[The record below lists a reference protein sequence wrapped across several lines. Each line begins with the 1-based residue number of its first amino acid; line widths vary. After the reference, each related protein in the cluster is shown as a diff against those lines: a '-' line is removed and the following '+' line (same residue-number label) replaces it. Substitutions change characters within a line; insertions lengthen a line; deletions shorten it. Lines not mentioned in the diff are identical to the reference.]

1 MHDPN
6 YEHST
11 RLSSRS
17 DVDRRAIS
25 LVGNLLL
32 TGMWLE
38 RRITR
43 TLTPRSAAHE
53 TSSLRA
59 PPGPTVLSGIMRLSP
74 IRSEEA

>member
-17 DVDRRAIS
+17 GVDRRAIS
-25 LVGNLLL
+25 LVGDLLL
-32 TGMWLE
+32 TGIWLE

-43 TLTPRSAAHE
+43 TLSPRSVTHE
-53 TSSLRA
+53 ASSLRA
-59 PPGPTVLSGIMRLSP
+59 PPGRTVLTGTMQFSP
-74 IRSEEA
+74 IRSEGA